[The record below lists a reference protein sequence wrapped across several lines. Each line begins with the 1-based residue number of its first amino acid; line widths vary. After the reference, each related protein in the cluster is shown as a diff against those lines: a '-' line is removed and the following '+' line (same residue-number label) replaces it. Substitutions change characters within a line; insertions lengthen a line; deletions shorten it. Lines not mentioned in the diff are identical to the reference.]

1 MNCELFFVTL
11 QLQIH
16 ITMMKKGNHNFSIF
30 NFQFSIIALLLLASC
45 GKGKFHVEG
54 HITEAKDSVLY
65 FENMSLDGPVVV
77 DSVKL
82 DADGAFSFSGDRPEA
97 PDFYRLRIANGI
109 INVSIDSIETI
120 SIKAS
125 YPTMST
131 QYTVTGSE
139 NCSKIK
145 ELALLQQ
152 QLLAQAIAISYNP
165 SLGAQQ
171 TGDSIAHIV
180 EAYKDNVRKNYIFKE
195 PHKAYSYFALFQ
207 TLGDQLIFNPRES
220 EMDVKTFAAVATSW
234 DTYYPE
240 ALRGKNLHNIAIE
253 GLKQVRILRA
263 KEQPYQIDASKV
275 AEVSLIDIPLTDN
288 RGKQRSLTELK
299 GKVVLLDFHVF
310 ASDNSTE
317 RIMMLRELY
326 NKYHAQG
333 LEIYQVSLDS
343 NEHFWKTQTAA
354 LPWISVRDADG
365 AQSSYLQRYFIQQL
379 PSYFLIDRTNSLYKR
394 GEQVSDIEA
403 EINTLLN
410 K

>member
-1 MNCELFFVTL
+1 
-11 QLQIH
+11 
-16 ITMMKKGNHNFSIF
+16 MKKGNHNFSIF
-30 NFQFSIIALLLLASC
+30 NFQLSIIALLLLASC
-45 GKGKFHVEG
+45 SKGKFHVEG

-77 DSVKL
+77 DSVIL
-82 DADGAFSFSGDRPEA
+82 DADGAFSFSGERPEA

-109 INVSIDSIETI
+109 INVSIDSIETV

-131 QYTVTGSE
+131 RYEVTGSE

-152 QLLAQAIAISYNP
+152 QLLAQALSISYNT

-171 TGDSIAHIV
+171 TSDSITRIV
-180 EAYKDNVRKNYIFKE
+180 EAYKDNVRKNFIFRE
-195 PHKAYSYFALFQ
+195 PHKAYAYFALFQ

-263 KEQPYQIDASKV
+263 KERPYEIDASKV
-275 AEVSLIDIPLTDN
+275 SEVSLIDIPLPDN
-288 RGKQRSLTELK
+288 KGKQRSLTELK
-299 GKVVLLDFHVF
+299 GKVVLLDFHIF
-310 ASDNSTE
+310 ASDYSTE
-317 RIMMLRELY
+317 RIMMLRDLY

-365 AQSSYLQRYFIQQL
+365 ARSSYLQRYFIQQL
-379 PSYFLIDRTNSLYKR
+379 PSYFLIDRSNSLYKR

-403 EINTLLN
+403 EIKNLLN